1 MSNPSKAHFTA
12 LDRIWKYL
20 NGTIEKTQKYT
31 LTSSNNLLL
40 GYSDADQAGDIL
52 TRRSRTGNVFYYGNN
67 LISWLSSLQKIVAL
81 SSCKA
86 EYMVLKEITKENLQ
100 LYRFINYINTI
111 LILNINTNI
120 PKVLCNNKAAI
131 KLTKNPEFHKRTKH
145 IDIVYH
151 FIRKTVQNKQI
162 QLLGVNT
169 KEQKANG
176 FTKPLDT
183 YKQKELLEILQ
194 IN

>member
-1 MSNPSKAHFTA
+1 MA
-12 LDRIWKYL
+12 
-20 NGTIEKTQKYT
+20 
-31 LTSSNNLLL
+31 
-40 GYSDADQAGDIL
+40 
-52 TRRSRTGNVFYYGNN
+52 
-67 LISWLSSLQKIVAL
+67 
-81 SSCKA
+81 
-86 EYMVLKEITKENLQ
+86 LKEITKESLQ
-100 LYRFINYINTI
+100 LYRFINYIDTI

-120 PKVLCNNKAAI
+120 PKVLCNNEAAI
-131 KLTKNPEFHKRTKH
+131 KLAKNPEFHKRTKH

-169 KEQKANG
+169 KEQKANS